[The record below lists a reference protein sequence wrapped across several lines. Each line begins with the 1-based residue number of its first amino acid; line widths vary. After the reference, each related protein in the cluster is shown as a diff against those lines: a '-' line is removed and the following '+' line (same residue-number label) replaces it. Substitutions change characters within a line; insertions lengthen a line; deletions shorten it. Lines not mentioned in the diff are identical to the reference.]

1 MQKNHM
7 IEDVV
12 SIIEKQTESYRQ
24 QLEKM
29 TKRVEEYSKLAENSG
44 QLRENVEAIV
54 DYGNM
59 QEKLGMTRDELI
71 RKVNFVLTLLFSNP
85 FTGQV
90 KVPMRFWQSALGK
103 SINAGNLR
111 HLPPELPM
119 LSLTEA
125 AEEAG
130 VSLETIYNWAEQSKF
145 LPVWRWG
152 HPFIVRFD
160 LDKIVG
166 EMKRK
171 AYQSSEEPTTV
182 E

>member
-1 MQKNHM
+1 MPKNYVT
-7 IEDVV
+7 EDVV
-12 SIIEKQTESYRQ
+12 SIIQKQAESYRQ
-24 QLEKM
+24 QLEQV
-29 TKRVEEYSKLAENSG
+29 TKRVEEYSKLAENSE

-85 FTGQV
+85 LTGQV
-90 KVPMRFWQSALGK
+90 KVPMRFWQSALGR
-103 SINAGNLR
+103 SINAGHLR

-130 VSLETIYNWAEQSKF
+130 VSLETIYNWA
-145 LPVWRWG
+145 
-152 HPFIVRFD
+152 
-160 LDKIVG
+160 
-166 EMKRK
+166 
-171 AYQSSEEPTTV
+171 
-182 E
+182 